1 MDQDRITELIN
12 KSEITSIVNSY
23 FRALDEKNFDAQHF
37 ASIFTPQA
45 KVTRPNGASLIG
57 PEEISASHEKSFTRF
72 EGSQHFVA
80 GHDISLDGSTANVRA
95 NLIAM
100 HMWQGSKSDA
110 NKLDNFFIAGGV
122 LHATLMQSDGQW
134 RISQMSN
141 AVLWRA
147 GGFRDMM
154 QTGTRRAKFAERCR
168 FPASS
173 FVVPMRRQL
182 GRLKQG
188 DRRCGLWCSRKP
200 LRTAKRAGPRPSARG
215 VRGDGPVHRG
225 AGQGRRLRG
234 RRRPQ
239 EQRPG
244 QAHRLRWSRPH
255 GHRRAVRRDAASW
268 SPASRSGRS
277 RTWTRRW
284 PGRSAPPIPCRAKS
298 EMEIRPFYEAADLA
312 EFMTP
317 EELSAPREG
326 DRGKLGVA

>member
-100 HMWQGSKSDA
+100 HMWQGSKTDA

-122 LHATLMQSDGQW
+122 IHATLMQSDGQW

-147 GGFRDMM
+147 GGFKDMM
-154 QTGTRRAKFAERCR
+154 QTGTVTKEAQSLNVSHPNE
-168 FPASS
+168 
-173 FVVPMRRQL
+173 
-182 GRLKQG
+182 
-188 DRRCGLWCSRKP
+188 
-200 LRTAKRAGPRPSARG
+200 
-215 VRGDGPVHRG
+215 PVFT
-225 AGQGRRLRG
+225 
-234 RRRPQ
+234 
-239 EQRPG
+239 
-244 QAHRLRWSRPH
+244 
-255 GHRRAVRRDAASW
+255 
-268 SPASRSGRS
+268 SP
-277 RTWTRRW
+277 
-284 PGRSAPPIPCRAKS
+284 
-298 EMEIRPFYEAADLA
+298 DL
-312 EFMTP
+312 
-317 EELSAPREG
+317 
-326 DRGKLGVA
+326 